1 MSVATEKR
9 RARRIT
15 VALRGEAA
23 EAQLLGWAARFAR
36 ETASELAG
44 IFLED
49 IDLLHLAELPLAIEI
64 CRTTSVRR
72 PVQAGELSRQLAS
85 QASAAEQVL
94 ARAAEEAGVAW
105 SFSVAR
111 GAVTAL
117 LVKAVAE
124 ADVTLVP
131 AMRRVLWA
139 YEDAAAQA
147 RRWREGR
154 APVVVVFDRS
164 AAARRALEVGRRLAE
179 TEKRPLSVILTA
191 ASSQGGERLRAR
203 AEETLGGQ
211 PARFHTLIR
220 PDAAGLLD
228 TVREQHTGMLV
239 MPASESALMTDTVHA
254 LQGRLDCAAL
264 LVR

>member
-1 MSVATEKR
+1 MSAASEKR
-9 RARRIT
+9 RVRRIT

-44 IFLED
+44 VFLED

-64 CRTTSVRR
+64 CRSTSARR
-72 PVQAGELSRQLAS
+72 PVEATELARQLAS

-94 ARAAEEAGVAW
+94 ARVAEEAGVAW

-111 GAVTAL
+111 GAVTTL

-131 AMRRVLWA
+131 AARRVLWA

-147 RRWREGR
+147 RRWREER
-154 APVVVVFDRS
+154 APVTVVFDRS
-164 AAARRALEVGRRLAE
+164 AAAKRALEVGRRLAE
-179 TEKRPLSVILTA
+179 AEKRPLSVILTA
-191 ASSQGGERLRAR
+191 ASSEAGERLRQR
-203 AEETLGGQ
+203 ADQVLQGR

-220 PDAAGLLD
+220 PEAAQLLE
-228 TVREQHTGMLV
+228 TVRDQRTGMLV
-239 MPASESALMTDTVHA
+239 VPASETALMTDTVHA

-264 LVR
+264 VVR